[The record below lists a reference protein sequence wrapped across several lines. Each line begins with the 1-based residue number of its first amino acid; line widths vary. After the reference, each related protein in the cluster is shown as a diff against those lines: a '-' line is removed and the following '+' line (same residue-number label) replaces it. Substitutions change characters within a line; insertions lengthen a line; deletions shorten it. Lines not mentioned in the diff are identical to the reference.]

1 MGGGKGRSRS
11 GKRWLRLLFGAV
23 LCFALVLSACG
34 PASVVSTEAP
44 NEPEST
50 AVQSESVA
58 VQPESEQLQQS
69 EPEAEQENVW
79 ETMVIPAA
87 ALADPAF
94 AGELSA
100 PQELWRYPAY
110 GTVVKK
116 GGALWLEDG
125 TAQGKKLCS
134 APDGMLRL
142 EDSMVD
148 AEGNVALYSAQ
159 DTLWYQLLSLPESV
173 PQRIAEQVESYAAS
187 ADAHYVFY
195 TLPQENADEAF
206 GVRYQLFRF
215 DTQTGETLR
224 IADVDTGLWWNA
236 KNSCRFASAEAER
249 TLYVMDGTVTVAS
262 PDGQAAY
269 WIGMHGGKS
278 GVWAWHADTGTV
290 RLCTDYVRNVLFF
303 DEDRGG
309 VWYPGDE
316 GGLYHWRS
324 GKTEKIAGGAAGILY
339 GNAAGQA
346 CYSVS
351 LGKISL
357 LDAVEPDESDSPLLK
372 ELEELCTGQQYG
384 PTSLQNIYYTDGSKT
399 VLLAKDIVSVRSLG
413 KAALLVGQQ
422 RWDFPTVNVSAYD
435 TLEALLEDVDEPQR
449 YTDPLLIYGGSVF
462 AVPKE
467 AELIRLEALE
477 DGLLKIRISS
487 SAQQQTRYA
496 DVLWEAAQTG
506 LRYVSHTELMADE
519 YLRG

>member
-1 MGGGKGRSRS
+1 MAKNTGRI
-11 GKRWLRLLFGAV
+11 KRRKNAAVAAV
-23 LCFALVLSACG
+23 LFFLTVVLSACG
-34 PASVVSTEAP
+34 PTSVAP
-44 NEPEST
+44 TAMPKEPEST
-50 AVQSESVA
+50 AVQ
-58 VQPESEQLQQS
+58 PESRQPPQND
-69 EPEAEQENVW
+69 PIPVRENIW
-79 ETMVIPAA
+79 ETIVITALPSAEAA
-87 ALADPAF
+87 SSPLKE
-94 AGELSA
+94 ELLV
-100 PQELWRYPAY
+100 PQELWQHPTY

-125 TAQGKKLCS
+125 TEQGQKLCNT
-134 APDGMLRL
+134 PNGMLWL

-159 DTLWYQLLSLPESV
+159 GTLWYQLLSMPESV

-187 ADAHYVFY
+187 ADARYVFY

-224 IADVDTGLWWNA
+224 IADVDTGLRWNEES
-236 KNSCRFASAEAER
+236 SCRFASVEVER

-262 PDGQAAY
+262 PDGQVVY

-278 GVWAWHADTGTV
+278 GIWVWYADTGTV
-290 RLCTDYVRNVLFF
+290 RLCTDYVRTVLFF
-303 DEDRGG
+303 DEDCGG
-309 VWYPGDE
+309 VWYPGDK

-324 GKTEKIAGGAAGILY
+324 GKTEKIADGAVGILY
-339 GNAAGQA
+339 GNAVGQA

-351 LGKISL
+351 LGKVSL
-357 LDAVEPDESDSPLLK
+357 LDTVEPDDPDSPLLK
-372 ELEELCTGQQYG
+372 ELEKLCTGQQYG
-384 PTSLQNIYYTDGSKT
+384 TASLQNIYYTDGGKT

-413 KAALLVGQQ
+413 NAALLVGQQ
-422 RWDFPTVNVSAYD
+422 RWDFPTVKVSAYD

-462 AVPKE
+462 TVPKE
-467 AELIRLEALE
+467 AEIIRLDVLE
-477 DGLLKIRISS
+477 TGLLKIRMSS

-496 DVLWEAAQTG
+496 DVLWEVTQTG
-506 LRYVSHTELMADE
+506 MRYVSHTELMADE
-519 YLRG
+519 YLKG